1 MDWLLAGKG
10 GALSY
15 NKAQMQ
21 SPADDT
27 AAATAAALEP
37 APWLQAF
44 AVALAFFTRLKLR
57 PEKIHPLAA
66 CAQGFAAAGAVVG
79 LIVGLVLLAAHGLGL
94 PGLVSAL
101 LALGSGLIVTGAL
114 HEDGLADCAD
124 ALGARERERS
134 LAIMR
139 DSRTGTYGV
148 LALLLSTGLRVA
160 ALVALPGSVALAALI
175 GAHAFSRGALAI
187 ALERLEPLRRDGL
200 GATAGKPQHRQAM
213 LSLGIGAGVLLV
225 VCLLFAK
232 IGVGLFAL
240 VLGGLA
246 GMAAMEVARRRFG
259 GQTGDV
265 LGAIQQCIEIAALV
279 AFTFFY

>member
-1 MDWLLAGKG
+1 M
-10 GALSY
+10 
-15 NKAQMQ
+15 
-21 SPADDT
+21 
-27 AAATAAALEP
+27 
-37 APWLQAF
+37 
-44 AVALAFFTRLKLR
+44 ALAFFTRLPVR

-66 CAQGFAAAGAVVG
+66 CTQGFAAVGAVIG
-79 LIVGLVLLAAHGLGL
+79 LIVGLVLLLLHGLGM
-94 PGLVSAL
+94 PGLVAAL

-124 ALGARERERS
+124 ALGSRDREHA

-139 DSRTGTYGV
+139 DSRIGTYGV

-187 ALERLEPLRRDGL
+187 ALERLEPVRPDGL
-200 GATAGKPQHRQAM
+200 GAVAGKPQQKEAM
-213 LSLGIGAGVLLV
+213 LSLGIGAGLLLLS
-225 VCLLFAK
+225 CLFFAH

-246 GMAAMEVARRRFG
+246 GLAALELARRRFG

-265 LGAIQQCIEIAALV
+265 LGAVQQCIEIATLI
-279 AFTFFY
+279 AFTLFY

>member
-1 MDWLLAGKG
+1 
-10 GALSY
+10 
-15 NKAQMQ
+15 MQ
-21 SPADDT
+21 SPADDN
-27 AAATAAALEP
+27 AAASAAAP
-37 APWLQAF
+37 QPPPWLEAF
-44 AVALAFFTRLKLR
+44 AGALAFFTRLPLR

-66 CAQGFAAAGAVVG
+66 CSQGFAAAGAVIG
-79 LIVGLVLLAAHGLGL
+79 LIVGSVLLAAHGLGL

-101 LALGSGLIVTGAL
+101 LALGGGLIVTGAL

-124 ALGARERERS
+124 ALGTNDRERS

-139 DSRTGTYGV
+139 DSRIGTYGV
-148 LALLLSTGLRVA
+148 LALVLSTGLRVA
-160 ALVALPGSVALAALI
+160 ALVALPAGVALAALI

-200 GATAGKPQHRQAM
+200 GAAAGKPQSQQAM

-225 VCLLFAK
+225 ACLLFAK

-246 GMAAMEVARRRFG
+246 GLAAIDLARRRFG

-265 LGAIQQCIEIAALV
+265 LGAIQQCIEIAVLI